1 MLSDLKLLFTSSG
14 FFLTDSL
21 PRPSDPCVLWLLPL
35 IAATRSGCPLAP
47 PACSVTRPGAPSPGP
62 CSPSSLGFHPAPPV
76 SGARPPAAL
85 SICSPRAPPS
95 QRPPRPVCALSW
107 GGSSGRG
114 EASCRPRRVLAHVLV
129 LDGRFLMDRLRKAC
143 GFRLHM
149 SRVQRR
155 AEVTELAL
163 GVHRQ
168 WENGI
173 EMVPWEDAL
182 RSK

>member
-1 MLSDLKLLFTSSG
+1 
-14 FFLTDSL
+14 
-21 PRPSDPCVLWLLPL
+21 
-35 IAATRSGCPLAP
+35 
-47 PACSVTRPGAPSPGP
+47 
-62 CSPSSLGFHPAPPV
+62 
-76 SGARPPAAL
+76 
-85 SICSPRAPPS
+85 
-95 QRPPRPVCALSW
+95 
-107 GGSSGRG
+107 
-114 EASCRPRRVLAHVLV
+114 
-129 LDGRFLMDRLRKAC
+129 MDRLRKAC

-149 SRVQRR
+149 SQVQRR